1 MGITPWSFEQAF
13 LGRGNVSSGVRS
25 ELSIYRGEQRLDGI
39 PHGFVTGI
47 GDDPYSGEQERILS
61 HVLPFVKEARPR
73 RAIRP
78 STTRT
83 YSVIIRSIVPPSR

>member
-1 MGITPWSFEQAF
+1 
-13 LGRGNVSSGVRS
+13 
-25 ELSIYRGEQRLDGI
+25 
-39 PHGFVTGI
+39 
-47 GDDPYSGEQERILS
+47 
-61 HVLPFVKEARPR
+61 VKEARPR

>member
-1 MGITPWSFEQAF
+1 MSRLECAQSCPSTVVSKDLMAF
-13 LGRGNVSSGVRS
+13 
-25 ELSIYRGEQRLDGI
+25 
-39 PHGFVTGI
+39 HGFVTGI

-61 HVLPFVKEARPR
+61 HGLPFVKEARPR